1 MAPMFADVPKRH
13 LRSIA
18 KVTGVREFD
27 KDASIIR
34 EGDPGS
40 TFYVLLD
47 GRAKVVRGG
56 RTVTHL
62 AAGDFIG
69 EISLLDTGRRTASV
83 IAESPLRCL
92 TLGEK
97 NFAKVLAGEPVLAAR
112 VLRGVA
118 ARLRQSERSVLS

>member
-1 MAPMFADVPKRH
+1 MPRGARISSQERARRELALTMAPLFADVPKRH

-27 KDASIIR
+27 KGASIIR

-62 AAGDFIG
+62 SA
-69 EISLLDTGRRTASV
+69 
-83 IAESPLRCL
+83 
-92 TLGEK
+92 
-97 NFAKVLAGEPVLAAR
+97 
-112 VLRGVA
+112 RGVTRSRRA
-118 ARLRQSERSVLS
+118 VASE